1 MFTPLQVLPIMG
13 NGEGEVILEIIP
25 DFETTGAKLQRV
37 SQEMNNNLQE
47 NTKLQGDLDGFK
59 KEVDHL
65 RGEVNRMSAENDR
78 FSANNKKLEE
88 ENNRF
93 ADNNKKL
100 EEENGKFAENN
111 KKLEAQVSIMLVLIS
126 FAGRHCH
133 VLCRNSQ
140 KKLILAKFPLV

>member
-1 MFTPLQVLPIMG
+1 MSFIEAIWFCGGVVRRKLSTHVTSLCSPLLQVLPIMG

-111 KKLEAQVSIMLVLIS
+111 KKLEAQVSTMLVS
-126 FAGRHCH
+126 
-133 VLCRNSQ
+133 
-140 KKLILAKFPLV
+140 